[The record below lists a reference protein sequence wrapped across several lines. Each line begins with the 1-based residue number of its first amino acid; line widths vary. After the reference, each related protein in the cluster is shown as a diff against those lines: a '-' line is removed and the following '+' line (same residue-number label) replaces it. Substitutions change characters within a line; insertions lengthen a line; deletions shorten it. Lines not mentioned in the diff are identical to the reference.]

1 MLTYEEFTEELVT
14 MLPDFLPDDLRTR
27 GVSVEPLVTT
37 NDQHRDVLMPAGS
50 PEGVSGKPL
59 MYLDDAYRQYRK
71 EEMSMEKACGMIA
84 GTLAESMRRIPDV
97 NRIDQQM
104 KPENIFISLINL
116 KENREYLKNIPH
128 LVLGDLAVVYKIPV
142 QDEKMG
148 QGTVTVNKALMER
161 MGLSE
166 EKLFMTAYVNM
177 TTTMPLMVER
187 MQDTL
192 FLDPSSMN
200 GKTSFTFNELDGL
213 ETDDCNMFV
222 VSNENRFWGDGFILM
237 KENIEKLSE
246 KLNSSLIIIPSSV
259 HETIVVPDT
268 IPDLVENCLA
278 MVKDVNESTVEPRE
292 RLSDSIY
299 RYDRERGELE
309 LHTQDGDVRD
319 IRLEHPDEIRETVK
333 NRNGQER

>member
-1 MLTYEEFTEELVT
+1 MLSYEEFTEELAK
-14 MLPDFLPDDLRTR
+14 MLPDFLPEELKAR
-27 GVSVEPLVTT
+27 GVEIEPLVTT
-37 NDQHRDVLMPAGS
+37 NDQHRDVLMPAGT

-71 EEMSMEKACGMIA
+71 DEMSMEKVCGMIA
-84 GTLAESMRRIPDV
+84 GTLAESMRHIPDV

-104 KPENIFISLINL
+104 KPENVFISLINL

-142 QDEKMG
+142 KDEKMG
-148 QGTVTVNKALMER
+148 QGTVTVNKGLMER

-166 EKLFMTAYVNM
+166 EQLFTTAYGNM
-177 TTTMPLMVER
+177 KTTMPLVIER

-192 FLDPSSMN
+192 FLDPSARS
-200 GKTSFTFNELDGL
+200 GKTSFTFDELEDL
-213 ETDDCNMFV
+213 ETEDCSMFV

-246 KLNSSLIIIPSSV
+246 RLGASLIIIPSSV

-268 IPDLVENCLA
+268 IPDLLPNCLQ
-278 MVKDVNESTVEPRE
+278 MVKDVNTTTVDPKEQ
-292 RLSDSIY
+292 LSDSIY
-299 RYDRERGELE
+299 RYDRDRGELE
-309 LHTQDGDVRD
+309 IHTQDGDIRD
-319 IRLEHPDEIRETVK
+319 LRLQMPEGERETVK
-333 NRNGQER
+333 NSREKGR